1 MKRRDFL
8 LAGGGLFLATP
19 ALAADDLTALGR
31 DAWIYAVPLI
41 ETAGQRAN
49 VPPNRLV
56 HRRVLA
62 DFRSRGVTTPNNDTL
77 YSSAQLDLTG
87 GPVTLTLPA
96 FGTRYYS
103 VQLMDAYTNSFSV
116 LGTRTVGGKGGVYT
130 IGLKGAKGPN
140 LIVSPT
146 PHVWLLTR
154 ILIAGPEELDAVH
167 ALQDQIKLEGP
178 ARPAGP
184 LYPRRNA
191 PWAEF
196 LAAADKLMVQ
206 DPPPAADK
214 PMLAR
219 LAKLGVGQGK
229 FDAAKFSAAEGA
241 QIRAGMD
248 QARSQRRPLGDQT
261 RGKNGAVVGNFGT
274 DYDLRA
280 QVAVGGLAALPPEE
294 ATYLRVPPPAGG
306 FDGAKPARM
315 HFAADALPPVDA
327 FWSLT
332 MYQPTAD
339 GQLFFIENPIGRYAI
354 GDRTKGLVKNPD
366 GSLDIWIGADDP
378 GPERRPN
385 WLPAPRGPYSLN
397 LRGYLPKKA
406 MIDGRWKPPPVTPA

>member
-1 MKRRDFL
+1 MNRRHL
-8 LAGGGLFLATP
+8 MLAGAAALAASP
-19 ALAADDLTALGR
+19 ALAADDLTSLAR
-31 DAWIYAVPLI
+31 DAWVYAVPLI
-41 ETAGQRAN
+41 ETANQRAG

-77 YSSAQLDLTG
+77 YSSAQLDLSG
-87 GPVTLTLPA
+87 GPVTLTLPR
-96 FGTRYYS
+96 FGSRYYS

-116 LGTRTVGGKGGVYT
+116 LGTRTIGGQGGTYT

-140 LIVSPT
+140 LVVSPT

-154 ILIAGPEELDAVH
+154 ILISGPEELDAVH
-167 ALQDQIKLEGP
+167 ALQDGMTLTGP
-178 ARPAGP
+178 ARPPAP
-184 LYPRRNA
+184 AFARRNA

-196 LAAADKLMVQ
+196 LAAADKLMVA
-206 DPPPAADK
+206 DPPPTADK
-214 PMLAR
+214 LMLER
-219 LAKLGVGQGK
+219 LAKLGVGQGR
-229 FDAAKFSAAEGA
+229 FDPTRFSTAEAAKIQAGLDGA
-241 QIRAGMD
+241 RAD
-248 QARSQRRPLGDQT
+248 RRPLGDVV

-280 QVAVGGLAALPPEE
+280 QVAIGGLAALPPEE
-294 ATYLRVPPPAGG
+294 AAYMRVPPPPGG
-306 FDGAKPARM
+306 FDGSKLARL
-315 HFAADALPPVDA
+315 HFAAGGLPPVNA

-354 GDRTKGLVKNPD
+354 GDRTTGLVKNAD

-378 GPERRPN
+378 GPERRAN
-385 WLPAPRGPYSLN
+385 WLPAPKGPYALN
-397 LRGYLPKKA
+397 LRGYLPKPA
-406 MIDGRWKPPPVTPA
+406 MIEGRWRPPPLTPG